1 MVVVVCLLGLLVGG
15 PAHALT
21 DRWAAWSAVEGG
33 SNAFRLTMT
42 QRSPG
47 FPAATVATDSR
58 GPVQVASGAS
68 GALGAGTPPGAKY
81 GTSAGNPYLVLRPR
95 ADTPTTPSTTNYT
108 FDAPT
113 PDTGWAFVLGDVDA
127 DAVTVRATDETGAA
141 VPAAEVDS
149 WFRGSFNYAGGADQP
164 TWDGPSSTLTGN
176 AGALDTD
183 GAAGWFEP
191 DVRLTSLTL
200 AFTRRAGFPVYQT
213 WFVSR
218 ARPIGGTLTDVS
230 AAGACAP
237 AGAALTLLSPSG
249 DELAR
254 TTAAADGTYSFGELA
269 TQAGYV
275 VRLDVPDGCAVV
287 GPAERVVSNRGNDGD
302 PASRADFDVR
312 AVVPQPVSGTVRDA
326 DGAPVAGVV
335 VTLTGPGGAATTTTG
350 EDGTYLFDDNA
361 TGPGY
366 TVEIQVPPGY
376 TAGPGGVQIGGIV
389 VATTPVTG
397 QDFTLVDLPAVSGT
411 VTGGGSGVGGVQ
423 VVLTPVGGGPERTD
437 VTSGDGTYAVDG
449 LPPGDYTLEVVAPVG
464 WTAPG
469 PRTVSV
475 PAGGLTGQDVALSR
489 PGALGGA
496 VTLDGAPAPGVTVTV
511 DGPGGPRTLTT
522 DAEGRYFLD
531 ALPAGTWTI
540 TLTVPGGT
548 TAAGATSRTV
558 TTTSAGEVRGG
569 QDFALTTS
577 APTPTTSPTPTT
589 APTPTPTASTPT
601 ASPTSTPTPTPGEGD
616 GGGGSD
622 GGTLPDTGGPPAWL
636 AGASLLLVA
645 GGLLALA
652 AARRSRSS

>member
-1 MVVVVCLLGLLVGG
+1 MVPRLL
-15 PAHALT
+15 
-21 DRWAAWSAVEGG
+21 
-33 SNAFRLTMT
+33 
-42 QRSPG
+42 Q
-47 FPAATVATDSR
+47 
-58 GPVQVASGAS
+58 
-68 GALGAGTPPGAKY
+68 
-81 GTSAGNPYLVLRPR
+81 LRR
-95 ADTPTTPSTTNYT
+95 
-108 FDAPT
+108 
-113 PDTGWAFVLGDVDA
+113 
-127 DAVTVRATDETGAA
+127 R
-141 VPAAEVDS
+141 
-149 WFRGSFNYAGGADQP
+149 ADQP

-254 TTAAADGTYSFGELA
+254 TTAAADGSYSFGELA

-376 TAGPGGVQIGGIV
+376 TAGLGGVQIGGIV

-411 VTGGGSGVGGVQ
+411 VTGGGRGSAGSRSSSP
-423 VVLTPVGGGPERTD
+423 LSAADRSAPTSRRATGPTR
-437 VTSGDGTYAVDG
+437 S
-449 LPPGDYTLEVVAPVG
+449 
-464 WTAPG
+464 TA
-469 PRTVSV
+469 
-475 PAGGLTGQDVALSR
+475 SR
-489 PGALGGA
+489 PATTRWRSSRPSAGPPP
-496 VTLDGAPAPGVTVTV
+496 APAPC
-511 DGPGGPRTLTT
+511 P
-522 DAEGRYFLD
+522 F
-531 ALPAGTWTI
+531 LPAGW
-540 TLTVPGGT
+540 PGR
-548 TAAGATSRTV
+548 TSRCRAPGR
-558 TTTSAGEVRGG
+558 SA
-569 QDFALTTS
+569 
-577 APTPTTSPTPTT
+577 AP
-589 APTPTPTASTPT
+589 
-601 ASPTSTPTPTPGEGD
+601 
-616 GGGGSD
+616 
-622 GGTLPDTGGPPAWL
+622 
-636 AGASLLLVA
+636 
-645 GGLLALA
+645 
-652 AARRSRSS
+652 